1 MLRKKQRPRLSIGLP
16 VFNGELY
23 IKDTLDAILSQK
35 FSDFELIISDNAST
49 DRTPEICREYAQKD
63 KRIVY
68 FRSKKNHGSTWNF
81 NNAFMLSSGFYFKW
95 TAHDDLH
102 HPENLLKC
110 IQVLDRDPSIILCYT
125 KICNIDAQGN
135 RTGVY
140 DYHAQIDSIHPE
152 ERFKE
157 VLKKKPVFVLFGVIR
172 RDVLE
177 KSPLLASYIGSDWN
191 LLAELSLSGKFFEI
205 PEFLFF
211 RRTHDQAYTN
221 KFYSK
226 KVKIHDYRTESL
238 WWTGNNNKPLITLPY
253 WKNFV
258 EFFQSVRHSSLHWK
272 TKLAC
277 YNEICKW
284 LLRGSGKS
292 LLCSD
297 LKNEL
302 QLMRLKLNS

>member
-1 MLRKKQRPRLSIGLP
+1 MLEKKHRPRISIGLP

-23 IKDTLDAILSQK
+23 IKDTLESILSQK

-49 DRTPEICREYAQKD
+49 DCTPEICREYAQKD
-63 KRIVY
+63 NRIVY
-68 FRSKKNHGSTWNF
+68 FRSKKNQGSAWNF
-81 NNAFMLSSGFYFKW
+81 NNAFMLSSGYYFKW

-102 HPENLLKC
+102 HPDHLLKC
-110 IQVLDRDPSIILCYT
+110 IQVLDRDPSVVLCYT
-125 KICNIDAQGN
+125 KISNIDAQGN

-140 DYHAQIDSIHPE
+140 DYRAQVDSIRPE

-157 VLKKKPVFVLFGVIR
+157 VLKKKPVFALFGVIR
-172 RDVLE
+172 REVLK

-191 LLAELSLSGKFFEI
+191 LLAELTLSGRFFEV

-211 RRTHDQAYTN
+211 RRNHNQAYTN

-226 KVKIHDYRTESL
+226 TVKIHDYRAESL

-253 WKNFV
+253 WKNFM
-258 EFFQSVRHSSLHWK
+258 EFCNSVRHSSLPWK

-277 YNEICKW
+277 YDEICKW
-284 LLRGSGKS
+284 LFRGSGKS

-302 QLMRLKLNS
+302 QLMRLKLNN